1 LFIFSFLQAC
11 DYKRVIKMLLEFS
24 VFVSCLQLASGLE
37 GQKPLQS
44 NSAGPLDAK
53 FASLVNET
61 LHSWHVPGFSI
72 AVIDG
77 DDVWAEVSPKF

>member
-1 LFIFSFLQAC
+1 
-11 DYKRVIKMLLEFS
+11 MLLEFS
-24 VFVSCLQLASGLE
+24 VFVSCLQLAWGLE

-44 NSAGPLDAK
+44 NLAGPLNAN

-61 LHSWHVPGFSI
+61 LHLWHVPGFSI

-77 DDVWAEVSPKF
+77 DDVWVEVRSIFH